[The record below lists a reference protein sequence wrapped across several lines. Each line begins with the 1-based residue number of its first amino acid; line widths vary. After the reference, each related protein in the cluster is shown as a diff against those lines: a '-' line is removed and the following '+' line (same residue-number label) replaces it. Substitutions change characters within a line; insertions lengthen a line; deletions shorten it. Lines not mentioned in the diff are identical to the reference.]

1 MSTNT
6 LTTLENAEREWWKEA
21 VVYQI
26 YPRSFNDTDGD
37 GVGDLQ
43 GIVDKVDYIDSL
55 GVDLVWLCPVYG
67 SPNEDNGYD
76 ISDYHSIMDEF
87 GDMAD
92 WERLL
97 AELHD
102 RDIRLIMDLVLNHTS
117 SEHEW
122 FQRSKRGDDEYADY
136 YYWRE
141 GRPAD
146 EAAYETDRGPDGEV
160 APNNWESIFGG
171 PAWSYVEEREE
182 WYLHLFD
189 PNQPDLNWRNPA
201 VRQAMKDVVSWWLEK
216 GIDGFRMDAVSHMSK
231 TDGLPD
237 GDPDGN
243 PTGIEHFSHGPRL
256 EEYLT
261 ELSAD
266 VLSNHDITT
275 VAEMGHTTIDQAAEY
290 LDDEA
295 VGLDMIF
302 QFGHMGVDGG
312 WDTDSVGE
320 WDLTD
325 FKEIMSER
333 QAALAGHGWDA
344 LFLGNHDQPRVVS
357 RFGDE
362 AYHRESASLIATFL
376 LTMRGTPYVYQGEE
390 IGMTN
395 ADFASLEEIDDPQT
409 IGHVEQAIARGE
421 AESYDDLREVVN
433 AQSRD
438 HARTPMQWDD
448 TEGTGFTD
456 GEPWLKCNGD
466 YPEIN
471 VAAQEGDPAS
481 VLNQYRTLI
490 DLRDEEDV
498 LVYGDYDLLAP
509 EDEQV
514 YAYTRTLDDDRAL
527 VVLNWSIESATF
539 EAEGLETDDAT
550 ILYGNYDE
558 SPADPDGATLRPWE
572 AAVYRL

>member
-6 LTTLENAEREWWKEA
+6 LTTLEHIDREWWKEA

-122 FQRSKRGDDEYADY
+122 FQRSRRREGEYADY
-136 YYWRE
+136 YYWRD
-141 GRPAD
+141 GRPA
-146 EAAYETDRGPDGEV
+146 EAADYDTDDGPADEV

-171 PAWSYVEEREE
+171 PAWSYVPEREQ

-189 PNQPDLNWRNPA
+189 ENQPDLNWRNPT
-201 VRQAMKDVVSWWLEK
+201 VRRAMKDVVSWWLDR

-237 GDPDGN
+237 GDPDGT

-275 VAEMGHTTIDQAAEY
+275 VAEMGHTSIEQAASY
-290 LDDEA
+290 LEDDA

-302 QFGHMGVDGG
+302 QFSHMGVDGG
-312 WDTDSVGE
+312 WDPETVGE
-320 WDLTD
+320 WDLTE
-325 FKEIMSER
+325 FKRIMSER
-333 QAALAGHGWDA
+333 QDALADRGWDA
-344 LFLGNHDQPRVVS
+344 LFLGNHDQPRIVS

-362 AYHRESASLIATFL
+362 AAHRESASLIATFL
-376 LTMRGTPYVYQGEE
+376 LTMRGTPYIYQGEE

-395 ADFASLEEIDDPQT
+395 ADFESLDEIDDPQT
-409 IGHVEQAIARGE
+409 VGRVEQYIADGV
-421 AESYDDLREVVN
+421 ADSYEELREVVN

-438 HARTPMQWDD
+438 HARTPMQWSD
-448 TEGTGFTD
+448 EAGTGFTD
-456 GEPWLKCNGD
+456 GEPWLKCNAD
-466 YPEIN
+466 YTEIN
-471 VAAQEGDPAS
+471 VAAQRDDPAS

-490 DLRDEEDV
+490 DLRQSTDA
-498 LVYGDYDLLAP
+498 LVYGDYELLTP
-509 EDEQV
+509 EDDQL
-514 YAYTRTLDDDRAL
+514 YAYTRTLDDERVL
-527 VVLNWSIESATF
+527 VVLNWSSESATF
-539 EAEGLETDDAT
+539 EGSEIDAGDAT
-550 ILYGNYDE
+550 VLYGNRD
-558 SPADPDGATLRPWE
+558 DPPTDPTGASLRPWE
-572 AAVYRL
+572 AVVYRL